1 VNRIIAQSGVALQGD
16 MLRNRNSFLLALIGG
31 ILLISVSAIGSIG
44 FWGDIIAYITAN
56 FPETSGIMIVLFT
69 ILMYIAGL
77 GGVGVIIGGY
87 LLTTDRFG
95 TGKFILG
102 ISAGMGLIGL
112 IIYLVQLYMTGGIEL
127 VLDMV
132 SLLSQ
137 SAGWIG
143 AILSI
148 VARQMAKKP
157 E

>member
-1 VNRIIAQSGVALQGD
+1 
-16 MLRNRNSFLLALIGG
+16 MSFILALIGG
-31 ILLISVSAIGSIG
+31 LLLISVSAVGSIG
-44 FWGDIIAYITAN
+44 FWGDIIAFITAT
-56 FPETSGIMIVLFT
+56 FPETADIMVVLFT

-87 LLTTDRFG
+87 LLTTDRVG
-95 TGKFILG
+95 TGKFVIG
-102 ISAGMGLIGL
+102 IAAGMGLIGL
-112 IIYLVQLYMTGGIEL
+112 IIYLAQLYMTGGIAL

-143 AILSI
+143 AVLSI
-148 VARQMAKKP
+148 VARQMASAP